1 MHYVPRI
8 KESSRF
14 YKRKIMNEKDIND
27 AVDFIYTHGKKY
39 AEAKAHLAYVE
50 EFRKSKKAMLMK
62 HAMTNGVKT
71 VAAAEIEAYAA
82 MEYIEHLKAI
92 EEATSVAEGLRW
104 GLVAAQ
110 ARVDVWRSLEASNR
124 TMDRMG

>member
-1 MHYVPRI
+1 
-8 KESSRF
+8 
-14 YKRKIMNEKDIND
+14 MNQKDIND
-27 AVDFIYTHGKKY
+27 AVDFIYTHGQKF

-71 VAAAEIEAYAA
+71 VAAAEIEAYASA
-82 MEYIEHLKAI
+82 EYIEHLKAI
-92 EEATSVAEGLRW
+92 EEATEQAEALRW

>member
-1 MHYVPRI
+1 MTEI
-8 KESSRF
+8 
-14 YKRKIMNEKDIND
+14 DINT

-62 HAMTNGVKT
+62 HAMSNGVKT
-71 VAAAEIEAYAA
+71 AASAEMEAYASL
-82 MEYIEHLKAI
+82 EYIEHLKAI
-92 EEATSVAEGLRW
+92 EEATEQAEALRW
-104 GLVAAQ
+104 ALVAAQ

-124 TMDRMG
+124 TMDRLG

>member
-8 KESSRF
+8 TKPSRF
-14 YKRKIMNEKDIND
+14 YKGKTMTEIDINT

-71 VAAAEIEAYAA
+71 AAAAEIEAYSA

-92 EEATSVAEGLRW
+92 EAATEQAEALRW
-104 GLVAAQ
+104 ALVAAQ

-124 TMDRMG
+124 TMDRLG

>member
-1 MHYVPRI
+1 
-8 KESSRF
+8 
-14 YKRKIMNEKDIND
+14 MNEKDIND
-27 AVDFIYTHGKKY
+27 AVDYIYSHGQKF

-62 HAMTNGVKT
+62 HAMSNGVKT

-92 EEATSVAEGLRW
+92 EEATEQAEALRW

-124 TMDRMG
+124 TMDRLG

>member
-1 MHYVPRI
+1 MIP
-8 KESSRF
+8 E
-14 YKRKIMNEKDIND
+14 D
-27 AVDFIYTHGKKY
+27 AAQSIRDKAPQFG
-39 AEAKAHLAYVE
+39 EAKAQRVYLE

-71 VAAAEIEAYAA
+71 SAAAEMEAYAA

-92 EEATSVAEGLRW
+92 EQATEQAESLRW
-104 GLVAAQ
+104 ALVAAQ

-124 TMDRMG
+124 TMDRLG

>member
-1 MHYVPRI
+1 
-8 KESSRF
+8 
-14 YKRKIMNEKDIND
+14 MNEKDIND
-27 AVDFIYTHGKKY
+27 AVDYIYTHGKQY
-39 AEAKAHLAYVE
+39 AEAKAHLTYVE

-92 EEATSVAEGLRW
+92 EEATEQAEALRW

-124 TMDRMG
+124 TMDRLG

>member
-1 MHYVPRI
+1 M
-8 KESSRF
+8 
-14 YKRKIMNEKDIND
+14 
-27 AVDFIYTHGKKY
+27 
-39 AEAKAHLAYVE
+39 AYVE
-50 EFRKSKKAMLMK
+50 EFRKYQKAMLMK

-92 EEATSVAEGLRW
+92 EEATEQAEALRW

-124 TMDRMG
+124 TMDRLG

>member
-1 MHYVPRI
+1 
-8 KESSRF
+8 
-14 YKRKIMNEKDIND
+14 MNEKDIND

-39 AEAKAHLAYVE
+39 AEAKAHLSFVE

-92 EEATSVAEGLRW
+92 EEATEQAESLRW

-124 TMDRMG
+124 TMDRLG

>member
-1 MHYVPRI
+1 MNQ
-8 KESSRF
+8 KE
-14 YKRKIMNEKDIND
+14 IND
-27 AVDFIYTHGKKY
+27 AVDYIYTHGQKF
-39 AEAKAHLAYVE
+39 AEAKAHLTYVE

-71 VAAAEIEAYAA
+71 VAAAEIEAYSAL
-82 MEYIEHLKAI
+82 EYVDHLVAI
-92 EEATSVAEGLRW
+92 KEATEQAEALRW

>member
-1 MHYVPRI
+1 MTEI
-8 KESSRF
+8 
-14 YKRKIMNEKDIND
+14 DINT

-62 HAMTNGVKT
+62 TAMVNGVKT
-71 VAAAEIEAYAA
+71 VAAAEIEAYADV
-82 MEYIEHLKAI
+82 EYVELLKGISA
-92 EEATSVAEGLRW
+92 ATEQAESLRW
-104 GLVAAQ
+104 ALVAAQ

-124 TMDRMG
+124 SMDRLG

>member
-1 MHYVPRI
+1 
-8 KESSRF
+8 
-14 YKRKIMNEKDIND
+14 MNEKDIND

-39 AEAKAHLAYVE
+39 AEAKAHLSFVE

-92 EEATSVAEGLRW
+92 EQATEQAEALRW

-124 TMDRMG
+124 NIDRATL

>member
-92 EEATSVAEGLRW
+92 EEATEQAEVTQVGLGSGSGSR
-104 GLVAAQ
+104 G
-110 ARVDVWRSLEASNR
+110 
-124 TMDRMG
+124 RMALFGGF

>member
-1 MHYVPRI
+1 
-8 KESSRF
+8 
-14 YKRKIMNEKDIND
+14 MNQKDIND
-27 AVDFIYTHGKKY
+27 AVDFIYTHGQKF

-71 VAAAEIEAYAA
+71 VAAAEMEAYSA

>member
-1 MHYVPRI
+1 
-8 KESSRF
+8 
-14 YKRKIMNEKDIND
+14 MNEKDIND

-39 AEAKAHLAYVE
+39 AEAKAHLSYVE

>member
-1 MHYVPRI
+1 
-8 KESSRF
+8 
-14 YKRKIMNEKDIND
+14 MNEKDIND

-39 AEAKAHLAYVE
+39 AEAKAHLSYVE

-92 EEATSVAEGLRW
+92 EQATEQAEALRW

-124 TMDRMG
+124 TMDRLG

>member
-1 MHYVPRI
+1 MNQ
-8 KESSRF
+8 KE
-14 YKRKIMNEKDIND
+14 IND
-27 AVDFIYTHGKKY
+27 AVDYIYTHGQKF
-39 AEAKAHLAYVE
+39 AEAKAHLTYVE

-71 VAAAEIEAYAA
+71 VAAAEIEAYSAL
-82 MEYIEHLKAI
+82 EYVDHLMAI
-92 EEATSVAEGLRW
+92 KEATEQAEALRW

>member
-1 MHYVPRI
+1 MHYMPRI
-8 KESSRF
+8 TKPSRF
-14 YKRKIMNEKDIND
+14 YKGKTMTEIDINT

-62 HAMTNGVKT
+62 HAMANGVKT
-71 VAAAEIEAYAA
+71 VTAAEMEAYSA

-92 EEATSVAEGLRW
+92 EQATEQAEALRW
-104 GLVAAQ
+104 ALVAAQ

-124 TMDRMG
+124 TMDRLG